1 VIECGQGGVFKK
13 VDTHVFYREKVMT
26 SRHLV
31 DPELAALLDTFPA
44 LTFTPESLSLIR
56 AFPREVNTQIP
67 VDMPG
72 FSAISVKEFFIP
84 ASQGEPD
91 VRVLVYLPAKRSTQ
105 LPALLW
111 IHGGGYVFGS
121 ADQDDLQVK
130 SIVSMVGCAAV
141 SVDYR
146 LAPETPYPGPVEDCY
161 AALTWLY
168 AHAEELGVDPTRIAI
183 GGASAGG
190 GLAAGLA
197 LLTRDRGEVP
207 LAFQL
212 LVYPM
217 LDDRTV
223 TSAEPHPYTGEY
235 IWTPDANRFGWT
247 ALLGQEP
254 GGPDVSPYAAAA
266 RADHLEGLPPTFI
279 CVGSLDLFLEED
291 LEYARRLMRA
301 GVLTE
306 LHVYPGAFHG
316 FNMVAGAKITQTF
329 VRDQL
334 DALTRA
340 FSKS

>member
-1 VIECGQGGVFKK
+1 
-13 VDTHVFYREKVMT
+13 MT
-26 SRHLV
+26 TRHLV
-31 DPELAALLDTFPA
+31 DPELVAMLDTFPA
-44 LTFTPESLSLIR
+44 LTLTPESLELIR
-56 AFPREVNTQIP
+56 TSLKEMNTQTPINLP
-67 VDMPG
+67 D
-72 FSAISVKEFFIP
+72 FSAISVHEHSVP
-84 ASQGEPD
+84 GPQGAPD
-91 VRVLVYLPAKRSTQ
+91 VRVLVYLPTRRSTP
-105 LPALLW
+105 LPAVLW
-111 IHGGGYVFGS
+111 VHGGGYVLGS
-121 ADQDDLQVK
+121 ADQEDLGVK
-130 SIVSMVGCAAV
+130 SIVSTVGCVAV

-146 LAPETPYPGPVEDCY
+146 LAPETPHPGPVEDCY

-168 AHAEELGVDPTRIAI
+168 SHAEELGVDATRIAI

-212 LVYPM
+212 LIYPM

-223 TSAEPHPYTGEY
+223 TSAEPHSYTGEY

-279 CVGSLDLFLEED
+279 SVGSLDLFLEED
-291 LEYARRLMRA
+291 MEYARRLMRA
-301 GVLTE
+301 GVPTE

-316 FNMVAGAKITQTF
+316 FNMAADARVSQAF
-329 VRDQL
+329 MRDQL
-334 DALTRA
+334 DALAR
-340 FSKS
+340 SLRKS